1 MSREDEPLITREMLG
16 LFVVFGADI
25 IIFVVLLGV
34 GGVISLW
41 TVGGVTGSV
50 FAVYGVWV
58 LVRWRR
64 LQREPTPDPVAT
76 LQQRYAAG
84 ELTDEEFEN
93 RLSGVLGS
101 SSVTE
106 PTNETEG
113 TGELATDRSR

>member
-1 MSREDEPLITREMLG
+1 MSREEPPLITREMLG

-41 TVGGVTGSV
+41 TAGFVTGAVCS
-50 FAVYGVWV
+50 VYGLWV

-64 LQREPTPDPVAT
+64 LQGSTTPDPVAT
-76 LQQRYAAG
+76 LKQRYSAG

-93 RLSGVLGS
+93 RLSGVLDS

-106 PTNETEG
+106 QTNETEG
-113 TGELATDRSR
+113 TDELAPDRPR